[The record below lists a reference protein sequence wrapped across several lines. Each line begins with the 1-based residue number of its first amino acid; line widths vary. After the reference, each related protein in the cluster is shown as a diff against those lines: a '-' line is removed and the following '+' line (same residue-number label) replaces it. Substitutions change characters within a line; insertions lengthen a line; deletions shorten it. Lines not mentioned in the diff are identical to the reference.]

1 MMKHVILG
9 VALLAAGLFPARG
22 AEPPAKYRME
32 VVTIADATPREEVVV
47 IVFPGGGF
55 AFKTLLGLERFVAG
69 LPKDS
74 SLEWAP
80 GCDRRG
86 RDAGGLLSSAEQV
99 AAFRT
104 YCKKRGVN
112 FVLIPSG

>member
-22 AEPPAKYRME
+22 AEPPGKYRLE
-32 VVTIADATPREEVVV
+32 VVMIEDATPREEMVV

-74 SLEWAP
+74 TLEWAP

-86 RDAGGLLSSAEQV
+86 RDAGGLLSSVEQV